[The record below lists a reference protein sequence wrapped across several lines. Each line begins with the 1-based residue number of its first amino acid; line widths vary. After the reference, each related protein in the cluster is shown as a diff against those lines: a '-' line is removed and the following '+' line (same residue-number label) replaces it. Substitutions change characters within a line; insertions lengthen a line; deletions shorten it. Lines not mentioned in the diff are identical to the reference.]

1 MQQGLNLSINYH
13 SFDKTQTHI
22 NKKNKNKINAKHRKI
37 DQ

>member
-22 NKKNKNKINAKHRKI
+22 NKKNKNKIK
-37 DQ
+37 